1 LLCVSLSRKYPNLS
15 LKPEKYQKLCKLF
28 LEREEGAIYMGQYR
42 ARSLKRT
49 NARLSDHLENL
60 PLANGKLP
68 RGTLSSEDDELR
80 LSVPQS
86 VLVSELSFALD
97 ILYA

>member
-1 LLCVSLSRKYPNLS
+1 
-15 LKPEKYQKLCKLF
+15 
-28 LEREEGAIYMGQYR
+28 MGQIR

-49 NARLSDHLENL
+49 NARLSDPQENL
-60 PLANGKLP
+60 PLANEKLP

-80 LSVPQS
+80 LSVPHS

>member
-15 LKPEKYQKLCKLF
+15 LKPEKYQKLCNNL
-28 LEREEGAIYMGQYR
+28 LEREERAIYMGHIR

-49 NARLSDHLENL
+49 SARLSDQQENL
-60 PLANGKLP
+60 PLANEKLS

-80 LSVPQS
+80 LSVHKAC
-86 VLVSELSFALD
+86 L
-97 ILYA
+97 